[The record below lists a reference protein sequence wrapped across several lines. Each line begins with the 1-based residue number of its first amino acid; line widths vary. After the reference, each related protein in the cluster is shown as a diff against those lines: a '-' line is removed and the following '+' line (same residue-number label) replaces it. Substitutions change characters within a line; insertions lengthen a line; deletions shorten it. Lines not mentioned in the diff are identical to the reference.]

1 MQPTQIH
8 TDLVFQAGSDD
19 ARRQHQADLERL
31 YSKNQIMPRIR
42 GEFEEAPFDFIDYAE
57 KADIDGDFA
66 LDLLTQMALHKRCN
80 LPTLVGILR
89 KHFEPS
95 LEASQLAAD
104 MLNKAVEIGLVNWN
118 TSLKLFI
125 VKFTITDDVQ
135 RDLDR
140 FQYPL
145 PMVVPPKTVNDNHDT
160 GYFTSRNS
168 LILRKNHHDGDICL
182 DHINRVNA
190 IRFTIDHDT
199 ARMIKNRWRN
209 LDRPKQGET
218 KLDFAKRVKAF
229 DKYDRTAKDVI
240 SKILAH
246 GNEFYLTHKYDKR
259 GRVYCQGYHVN
270 YQGAPWNKAV
280 IELADKELVQ

>member
-1 MQPTQIH
+1 MQPKQTH
-8 TDLVFQAGSDD
+8 TDLVFQAGSED

-31 YSKNQIMPRIR
+31 YSKNQIIPRIR
-42 GEFEEAPFDFIDYAE
+42 GEFEEAKFDWKAIEAAGIDA
-57 KADIDGDFA
+57 DFA

-89 KHFEPS
+89 KHFEPA
-95 LEASQLAAD
+95 LESSQLAAD
-104 MLNKAVEIGLVNWN
+104 ALHKAVQSGLVDWN
-118 TSLKLFI
+118 AALKLFI
-125 VKFTITDDVQ
+125 VRFTITEDVQ
-135 RDLDR
+135 RDIDR

-145 PMVVPPKTVNDNHDT
+145 PMVVPPQLVADNHDT
-160 GYFTSRNS
+160 GYLTSRNS

-190 IRFTIDHDT
+190 IRFTLDYDT

-229 DKYDRTAKDVI
+229 EKYDRTAKDVMT
-240 SKILAH
+240 KLFQH

>member
-1 MQPTQIH
+1 MQPTPIH
-8 TDLVFQAGSDD
+8 IDPVFMTGSDD
-19 ARRQHQADLERL
+19 TRRQHQADLERL

-42 GEFEEAPFDFIDYAE
+42 GEFEEAGFNW
-57 KADIDGDFA
+57 KAITETGVDSDFA
-66 LDLLTQMALHKRCN
+66 LDLLVQMALHKRTN

-89 KHFEPS
+89 KHFEPA
-95 LEASQLAAD
+95 LEASQIAAD
-104 MLNKAVEIGLVNWN
+104 MLSKAVDIGLVDWN
-118 TSLKLFI
+118 ASLKLFI
-125 VKFTITDDVQ
+125 VKFTITEDVQ
-135 RDLDR
+135 RDIDR

-145 PMVVPPKTVNDNHDT
+145 PMVVPPQMVNDNHDT

-190 IRFTIDHDT
+190 VRFQIDHDT
-199 ARMIKNRWRN
+199 ASMIKNRWRN

-218 KLDFAKRVKAF
+218 QLDFAKRVKAF
-229 DKYDRTAKDVI
+229 EKYDRTAKEVI
-240 SKILAH
+240 SKILRH